1 MLAIDD
7 GWPRVLQACKR
18 DGSKM
23 RLDKDKESSRSK
35 KGGLWFL
42 DCICDRLCR
51 IKSLQKVSRCCF
63 DFHCDIS
70 YIMVG
75 IVLLLV
81 LGSIRD

>member
-1 MLAIDD
+1 
-7 GWPRVLQACKR
+7 
-18 DGSKM
+18 
-23 RLDKDKESSRSK
+23 
-35 KGGLWFL
+35 L